1 MMQKGL
7 QKREIKLINHFNIS
21 VLFLSMAPLVNS
33 ANLTR
38 LILLFS
44 GIALILIGFYGIG
57 EDFLHNWRIEEYSS
71 LAALLSGAAIL
82 LATTLV
88 YVVIPEYDY
97 RRRMEVLRQFYMGER
112 EGDLKALKHNIIERS
127 QGIMTGT
134 EILAGNIRE
143 CIVEDMPIEQCKNHI
158 LEARMMLDQVNAES
172 SKLKEFLDKLDDYI
186 SAKKPTADK

>member
-1 MMQKGL
+1 
-7 QKREIKLINHFNIS
+7 
-21 VLFLSMAPLVNS
+21 MAPLANS
-33 ANLTR
+33 ANFTR

-57 EDFLHNWRIEEYSS
+57 EDFLHSWRIEEYSS

-88 YVVIPEYDY
+88 YIVIPEYDN
-97 RRRMEVLRQFYMGER
+97 RRRMEVLRQFYVGER
-112 EGDLKALKHNIIERS
+112 SGDIKALKHNIIERS

-143 CIVEDMPIEQCKNHI
+143 CIVDDMPIEQCKDHI
-158 LEARMMLDQVNAES
+158 LEARLMLDQVNTES
-172 SKLKEFLDKLDDYI
+172 SKLRVFLDKLDDYV
-186 SAKKPTADK
+186 SSKTQTAEK